1 MAGFINVLKKY
12 REISF
17 SERDKGDRFERLM
30 QAFLQ
35 TYPLYKNQLCHVWL
49 WNEFPFRDR
58 MSAIDVGIDLV
69 AQTYEG
75 EYWAIQCKCFQE
87 GAEIDK
93 PKVDSFLT
101 TSSRYFTDDNGNKLS
116 FSLRL
121 WIDTTEKGF
130 NSNARNAIQ
139 NQQIPVT
146 RLGFAELNDAEI
158 DWEELDRGK
167 FGTIAQLKPKTPKE
181 HQVEAINAAV
191 EHFVTN
197 GNDRGK
203 LIMACGTGKTYTS
216 LKIAETLTNNQ
227 GFVLFLVPSI
237 ALLGQTLRAWNN
249 DSVSGIRSICVC
261 SDADVSR
268 DKKKNE
274 DTDGYSIVDIAMPAS
289 TEPRDVW
296 KQYNN
301 IRKDYKGMLVIFSTY
316 QSIDCVSAAQELI
329 SEEFDLVVCDE
340 AHRTT
345 GFTLKDNQN
354 SPFVKVHSNAYI
366 KAKKRLYMTATPRLY
381 SAEQQ
386 TRAAEKEAEVWSMD
400 DVAYYG
406 KEFYRIGFGKA
417 VEKHLLTDYKVLVLT
432 LSENQLTEGIKAE
445 LAKLDDAETAEIETE
460 DATRLIGCINALSK
474 KTLLDNK
481 LLKESD
487 PLPMHRAV
495 AFCQNIRISKKTTD
509 SFNACNIAYYESLTP
524 EERKEIVKV
533 ESHHVDGS
541 MGSAIRDNE
550 LLWLKNTPDEGN
562 QCRILTN
569 VRCLSEGVD
578 VPSLDAVLFLSARN
592 SEIDVVQSVGRVMRV
607 SEGKKYGYIII
618 PIIVPDDIKPEDAL
632 NDNKRF
638 QVVWS
643 VLNALRAHDDRFEA
657 TINKIDLNKH
667 KPDNILVGGTSFG
680 GDGFDSAEGGTTTEA
695 AFNEELA
702 QQLKL
707 QFEEYQGVIYAK
719 MVQKV
724 GNKRYWEQWAADV
737 AKIAERHIEQI
748 NELIDTNDKA
758 KKAFEQYL
766 KGLHKNINPGVT
778 KETAIEM
785 LAQHIITQPVF
796 EALFENYS
804 FAENNPISKAMAK
817 IITMINETIDEND
830 HESLE
835 RFYKSVRMRAEGIDN
850 AEAKQKIVVELYD
863 KFFKSAFPKTV
874 EKLGIVYTPVEVVD
888 FIIKSVEHVLNKEFD
903 RSLTDENVNI
913 LDPFTGTG
921 TFITRLL
928 QSGIIKPED
937 LERKYSKEIK
947 ANEIVLLAYYIAS
960 INIENVYHD
969 LSQKQEYQSFNGIC
983 LTDTFQLGED
993 ANADNLFTEMFPVN
1007 SKRVQDQKKSPINV
1021 IIGNPPYSIGQKS
1034 ANDNAQNQS
1043 YPNLE
1048 KRIEEKYV
1056 KNSEANLNKSAYD
1069 SYIKAFRWSTDR
1081 LDKKGGVI
1089 GFVSNGAWIDANG
1102 LDGFRKCLENE
1113 FSAIYVFNL
1122 RGDQRTKGEIS
1133 LKEGGKIF
1141 GSGSRNGIAISILV
1155 KKPGFNGKA
1164 TIQYHDIGDY
1174 LSREQKLAIIK
1185 DFGSVEN
1192 LPMVTLQPN
1201 QHGDWIS
1208 MRNDRFSNYIPIEAE
1223 KKFDEKAKSWFNA
1236 YSLGIATNKDFWLYN
1251 SSVNRLSTNVSGM
1264 VDFYNEQR
1272 KAFQNQ
1278 SNKDVKSVV
1287 KYDVTKIAWTDM
1299 FLNDVSKNVE
1309 YSFDKSTICEA
1320 IYRPFFKQSF
1330 CYEKQFIQRTYQQ
1343 TKLFPT
1349 INHNNIAIGI
1359 SGVGHQKPFS
1369 AFITNVIPDLQ
1380 VLDKNQYFPLYWYEE
1395 KPKQKQM
1402 SLFGGSNEED
1412 NYIRHDGV
1420 TDFILGRARE
1430 LYGNRVQKED
1440 IFYYVYGF
1448 LHLPEYR
1455 STFEADLKKMLPH
1468 IPLAEISADV
1478 FWAFSK
1484 AGRELAKLHLNYET
1498 AEPFAGVDIEIKD
1511 NGTSEDKLY
1520 YVEKMKFPK
1529 NGKIEDK
1536 SAIIYNNYITI
1547 KNIPAA
1553 AYEYM
1558 INGNSAIEWVME
1570 WYSENPGTPITQSLR
1585 KQCGIVNNA
1594 NDWSAE
1600 HNNPRYIF
1608 NLLLSIINVSVKTM
1622 EIVNALP
1629 KVKFE

>member
-1 MAGFINVLKKY
+1 MAGFDIVLKKY
-12 REISF
+12 RENSF
-17 SERDKGDRFERLM
+17 SERDKGERFERLM
-30 QAFLQ
+30 QAYLQ
-35 TYPLYKNQLCHVWL
+35 TDPLYKNQLCHVWM

-75 EYWAIQCKCFQE
+75 EYWAIQCKCYQE
-87 GAEIDK
+87 DATIDK
-93 PKVDSFLT
+93 PEVDSFLT
-101 TSSRYFTDDNGNKLS
+101 TSSRYFTDNNGNRLS
-116 FSLRL
+116 FSARL

-130 NSNARNAIQ
+130 NKNAENAIQ

-146 RLGFAELNDAEI
+146 RLGLAYLREAEL

-167 FGTIAQLKPKTPKE
+167 FGTIAQSKPKTPKE

-197 GNDRGK
+197 KNDRGK

-345 GFTLKDNQN
+345 GYTLKDNQN

-386 TRAAEKEAEVWSMD
+386 SKAAEKEAEVWSMD

-432 LSENQLTEGIKAE
+432 LSESQLTEGIKAE

-509 SFNACNIAYYESLTP
+509 SFNACNIAYYESLSP

-578 VPSLDAVLFLSARN
+578 VPSLDAVLFLSPRN

-680 GDGFDSAEGGTTTEA
+680 GDGFDSAEGGTTTDA

-702 QQLKL
+702 QQFKL

-758 KKAFEQYL
+758 QKAFLQYL

-850 AEAKQKIVVELYD
+850 AEAKQKIVVELYNN
-863 KFFKSAFPKTV
+863 FFKVAFKKTV

-888 FIIKSVEHVLNKEFD
+888 FIINSVEHVLNKEFN
-903 RSLTDENVNI
+903 RSLSDENVNI

-928 QSGIIKPED
+928 QSGIIKTED

-969 LSQKQEYQSFNGIC
+969 ISQKQEYQSFNGIC
-983 LTDTFQLGED
+983 LTDTYQLGED

-1007 SKRVQDQKKSPINV
+1007 SKRVQDQKKTPINV
-1021 IIGNPPYSIGQKS
+1021 IIGNPPYSVGQKS
-1034 ANDNAQNQS
+1034 VNDKAQNQS
-1043 YPNLE
+1043 YPMLE
-1048 KRIEEKYV
+1048 KRM
-1056 KNSEANLNKSAYD
+1056 AD
-1069 SYIKAFRWSTDR
+1069 SYAKESMSANVNSLYDTYFKAFRWASDR
-1081 LDKKGGVI
+1081 LEKKGGII
-1089 GFVSNGAWIDANG
+1089 GFVTNGNWLDSNSA
-1102 LDGFRKCLENE
+1102 DGMRKCLESE
-1113 FSAIYVFNL
+1113 FSSIYVFNL
-1122 RGDQRTKGEIS
+1122 RGDCN
-1133 LKEGGKIF
+1133 
-1141 GSGSRNGIAISILV
+1141 GSGEARKKEAGNVFGEGSKTPIAITILV
-1155 KKPGFNGKA
+1155 KKPDFNGKA
-1164 TIQYHDIGDY
+1164 TISYHDIGDY
-1174 LSREQKLAIIK
+1174 LNRAQKLAIIK

-1192 LPMVTLQPN
+1192 LPLSTLHPN
-1201 QHGDWIS
+1201 EQGDWIS
-1208 MRNDRFSNYIPIEAE
+1208 IRTDTFGNYINIGNKKNVSEKTIFEASYSRGLAT
-1223 KKFDEKAKSWFNA
+1223 AKDPWC
-1236 YSLGIATNKDFWLYN
+1236 YN
-1251 SSVNRLSTNVSGM
+1251 SSKCRL
-1264 VDFYNEQR
+1264 
-1272 KAFQNQ
+1272 QNTIEESIISHNTQ
-1278 SNKDVKSVV
+1278 VKLI
-1287 KYDVTKIAWTDM
+1287 KEGRA
-1299 FLNDVSKNVE
+1299 NDI
-1309 YSFDKSTICEA
+1309 SFDKSLINWSSIIEDNAKKGIVYNYDANNIVTA
-1320 IYRPFFKQSF
+1320 MYRPFVKQNLYYGKEILERSGNWDILIDQNKENKVI
-1330 CYEKQFIQRTYQQ
+1330 CVC
-1343 TKLFPT
+1343 
-1349 INHNNIAIGI
+1349 
-1359 SGVGHQKPFS
+1359 GVGCNNGFS
-1369 AFITNVIPDLQ
+1369 TLM
-1380 VLDKNQYFPLYWYEE
+1380 LDVHADYQTLFNSQNFPLYSFEQR
-1395 KPKQKQM
+1395 QKRQM
-1402 SLFGGSNEED
+1402 NLFEIGDSND
-1412 NYIRHDGV
+1412 NFIRRDGI

-1448 LHLPEYR
+1448 LHSPEYR
-1455 STFEADLKKMLPH
+1455 STFKADLKKMLPH
-1468 IPLAEISADV
+1468 IPLAEISAED

-1498 AEPFAGVDIEIKD
+1498 IEPYEGVDVEIND
-1511 NGTSEDKLY
+1511 NGCGEEKLY

-1529 NGKIEDK
+1529 IGKTEDK

-1547 KNIPAA
+1547 KNIPEI
-1553 AYEYM
+1553 AYEYV
-1558 INGNSAIEWVME
+1558 INSNSAIEWVME
-1570 WYSENPGTPITQSLR
+1570 WYGENPGPVKTQSLR
-1585 KQCGIVNNA
+1585 KQLGIINNS